1 MFVGDSTK
9 VGDVS
14 KLLKDALWESP
25 PTTLFTVVQTTT
37 PKVMGKIV
45 FMMRNQAIAPTNQ
58 MSVWTAC
65 EIELLVVYTYAR
77 LSVAMNRSKELTE
90 SGVST

>member
-1 MFVGDSTK
+1 MVVGDSTK

-45 FMMRNQAIAPTNQ
+45 FMMRNQAIAPTN
-58 MSVWTAC
+58 
-65 EIELLVVYTYAR
+65 
-77 LSVAMNRSKELTE
+77 
-90 SGVST
+90 